1 MLTLGAFAFAA
12 PWVLAALAGL
22 PILWW
27 LLRVTPP
34 SPKLV
39 RFPAIRLLLRLQ
51 EKEDTPARTPWWL
64 LLLRILIVLLLVV
77 GLAHPLMNPE
87 KGFEQDGPLVIAIDN
102 GWSAAPNWQTR
113 QNRVSELLDTAARE
127 DRKVILLATA
137 RRTPGEPIIASGL
150 MRAEDARAKIQA
162 LSPQAWPADHM
173 AAAPALDELAKRVTN
188 GNVVWLSDGLM
199 HRETETFAVALKK
212 VGRVVA
218 VTDEA
223 GKLPVL
229 LHPARL
235 AGGGDRVRHGT
246 RRGRPA
252 GPLRTIL
259 ERRKRARDRPA
270 HGDVQGARKEGRCR
284 AFAAVRTAQPAGP
297 GIGRPSSQRRRDPV
311 ARRAPAAAARRRDLG
326 GAAERQSAA
335 DVGSV
340 LYRTGAV
347 AVQRDPQGSGRPAP
361 ATAALRHCPAGPR
374 AADPAGTHP
383 AGALDRRRR
392 SAGALRRAG
401 SGPES

>member
-113 QNRVSELLDTAARE
+113 QNRVFGTAGYCGARGPE
-127 DRKVILLATA
+127 GDPARNGAPDAGRADRRFGIDAGRRCPGQYSGLEPSSLAVRSQGGGAGA
-137 RRTPGEPIIASGL
+137 RRSCQAGDERQRRLALRRIDASGNRNFCD
-150 MRAEDARAKIQA
+150 RAEKGRPRRRGSGCGRQNAGSAPPRA
-162 LSPQAWPADHM
+162 P
-173 AAAPALDELAKRVTN
+173 
-188 GNVVWLSDGLM
+188 DG
-199 HRETETFAVALKK
+199 R
-212 VGRVVA
+212 
-218 VTDEA
+218 
-223 GKLPVL
+223 P
-229 LHPARL
+229 
-235 AGGGDRVRHGT
+235 DRVRHGT
-246 RRGRPA
+246 RRSRPA
-252 GPLRTIL
+252 GPLRAIV

-270 HGDVQGARKEGRCR
+270 HGDVQAARKESRYRAFRCR
-284 AFAAVRTAQPAGP
+284 PNWATGWP
-297 GIGRPSSQRRRDPV
+297 GYRSTVI
-311 ARRAPAAAARRRDLG
+311 AAPARPCCSTSACG
-326 GAAERQSAA
+326 GGPSA
-335 DVGSV
+335 
-340 LYRTGAV
+340 
-347 AVQRDPQGSGRPAP
+347 
-361 ATAALRHCPAGPR
+361 
-374 AADPAGTHP
+374 
-383 AGALDRRRR
+383 
-392 SAGALRRAG
+392 
-401 SGPES
+401 